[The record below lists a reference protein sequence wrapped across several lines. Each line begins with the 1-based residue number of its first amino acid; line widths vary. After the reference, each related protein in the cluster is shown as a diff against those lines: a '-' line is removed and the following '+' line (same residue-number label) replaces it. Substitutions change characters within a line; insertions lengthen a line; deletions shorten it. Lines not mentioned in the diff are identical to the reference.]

1 MLHAF
6 SGPSCGP
13 LVYVSYGLAHDII
26 GTLVNDTVTITCIP
40 GYHLDDGV
48 IEQQVTCL
56 DTLQYSGTRNCLGT
70 IIMYIA
76 AFASLLIFYC
86 LIS

>member
-1 MLHAF
+1 MIGYLKRDKFPRSPTMLCAF

-13 LVYVSYGLAHDII
+13 LVYVSYGLANNTI

-56 DTLQYSGTRNCLGT
+56 DSLQYSDTRNCLGM
-70 IIMYIA
+70 IMM
-76 AFASLLIFYC
+76 
-86 LIS
+86 